1 MSFVIPEAYEL
12 VKVQELPEI
21 QSVGYLLSHKKTGAR
36 VLCVENADENKV
48 FSIAFR
54 TTPQDS
60 TGVAHIIEHTVLCGS
75 DKYPAKDPFVELVK
89 GSLNTFLNAMT
100 YPDKTVYPLAS
111 CNTQDFKNLMSVYM
125 DAVFHPNIYKNPMLF
140 EQEGWHY
147 EMEDADSEL
156 IYNGVV
162 YNEMKGAYSSP
173 DSVLNEE
180 IQKSL
185 FPDNAYAHDSG
196 GYPVDIPNLTY
207 EQFIDFHKHYYHP
220 SNSFIYLYGDMD
232 MEERLN
238 WMDEAYL
245 SHYDRIELDSMVAL
259 QTPFDEVKNASACY
273 SIGDDESEEN
283 NAYLAWTRVVGTGF
297 DMTEDMA
304 YALLE
309 YVLLEAPGAPVK
321 QALID
326 AGIGA
331 DVYGYYDDH
340 TRQPYFAIIA
350 KGADASQEQ
359 QFTEVINAALE
370 KLVKD
375 GISKKSLLAGLNNME
390 FRAKEA
396 DFGYYPKGLMYGLD
410 TLSRW
415 LYDDG
420 AAFDVMAFQ
429 RVYDALRKAV
439 DTDYFEQLIEK
450 KLLNNTHGANILLA
464 PKRGY
469 SREMERTLSE
479 KLAAIREGLSREER
493 EQIAEHTKALKTFQD
508 TPSTKEELEMIPM
521 LSVSDVEK
529 KASQLY
535 IEEKK
540 IGDVP
545 VVHHELFAGGIS
557 YINLEFDGGGL
568 AVEDIPYASLLQ
580 AFLGM
585 VSTERYSYQELGDE
599 VMIRTG
605 GIAPSLNVIPRTD
618 APTIVKLEMALK
630 VLPAQLPDG
639 LELLSEIMLRSD
651 FTDRKRIKELV
662 SQAKAR
668 MSTII
673 MERGDTIATTRAC
686 SYYAEE
692 AYLTDLKGGIAFYQF
707 LEELDAQFDAR
718 ADELISRLSEISG
731 KLFTRKNLLISFT
744 GEQKDYMN
752 FEAESAALLEALPD
766 TQVPE
771 KAWEITYEAK
781 NEGFKTASQVNYV
794 ARCGNYRLAD
804 PSLKFT
810 GAFKVLK
817 VWMSYEYLWVNIR
830 VKGGAYGCFAS
841 FLKKG
846 DVRMSSFRDPKC
858 AATSRVFLD
867 TAKAVE
873 ELEMSERDL
882 TKYILG
888 AVNELDTPLTPAKKG
903 AESLIAYLTGTT
915 QASLQ
920 KIRDEVLSTTVEDLR
935 ALAGRI
941 ACAMDENYICAVGNA
956 SQIEADHEI
965 FKTVT
970 NLFH

>member
-1 MSFVIPEAYEL
+1 MSFVIPETYEL
-12 VKVQELPEI
+12 VEERALPEI

-36 VLCVENADENKV
+36 VLCVENADDNKV
-48 FSIAFR
+48 FSIGFR

-75 DKYPAKDPFVELVK
+75 EKYPAKDPFVELVK

-111 CNTQDFKNLMSVYM
+111 CNMQDFKNLMSVYM

-147 EMEDADSEL
+147 EMEDVDSPL

-232 MEERLN
+232 MEERLS
-238 WMDEAYL
+238 WIDAEYL
-245 SHYDRIELDSMVAL
+245 SRYDRIELDSVVEL
-259 QTPFDEVKNASACY
+259 QKPFREVKNTSSYY
-273 SIGDDESEEN
+273 SIGEDESEEN
-283 NAYLAWTRVVGTGF
+283 NAYLAWTRAVGNGF

-340 TRQPYFAIIA
+340 ARQPYFVIIA
-350 KGADASQEQ
+350 KGADASQAE
-359 QFTEVINAALE
+359 QFTDVINDALA
-370 KLVKD
+370 KLVKE

-410 TLSRW
+410 CLSRW
-415 LYDDG
+415 LYDDR
-420 AAFDVMAFQ
+420 AAFDTMAFQ
-429 RVYDALRKAV
+429 QIYDALRKAV

-450 KLLNNTHGANILLA
+450 KLLKNTHGANILLA

-469 SREMERTLSE
+469 SQEMERTLSE
-479 KLAAIREGLSREER
+479 KLAAIREGLSVEER
-493 EQIAEHTKALKTFQD
+493 AQIVEHTKALKTFQD
-508 TPSTKEELEMIPM
+508 TPSTTEELEMIPM
-521 LSVSDVEK
+521 LSVEDVEK
-529 KASQLY
+529 KAAPLY
-535 IEEKK
+535 IKEKK
-540 IGDVP
+540 LGDVQA
-545 VVHHELFAGGIS
+545 VHHDLFAGGIS
-557 YINLEFDGGGL
+557 YINLEFDGHGL
-568 AVEDIPYASLLQ
+568 TVQDIPYASLLQ

-585 VSTERYSYQELGDE
+585 VSTEHYSYQELGDE
-599 VMIRTG
+599 VMIKTG
-605 GIAPSLNVIPRTD
+605 GITPSLNIIAKKDSPS
-618 APTIVKLEMALK
+618 IVKLEMALK
-630 VLPAQLPDG
+630 VLPAQLADG
-639 LELLSEIMLRSD
+639 LELLSEIILRSD
-651 FTDRKRIKELV
+651 FTDQKRIKELV

-668 MSTII
+668 MSAII
-673 MERGDTIATTRAC
+673 MERGDSIAVTRAS

-692 AYLTDLKGGIAFYQF
+692 AYLSDLKSGIAFYQF
-707 LEELDAQFDAR
+707 LEELDAAFPERAKELTAR
-718 ADELISRLSEISG
+718 LQEVSG
-731 KLFTRKNLLISFT
+731 KLFSRKNLLVSFT
-744 GEQKDYMN
+744 GEQKDYER
-752 FEAESAALLEALPD
+752 FEAESKALFTELPD
-766 TQVPE
+766 VEVPE
-771 KAWEITYEAK
+771 KSWDIAYERK
-781 NEGFKTASQVNYV
+781 NEGFKTASQVSYV

-810 GAFKVLK
+810 GALKVLK

-830 VKGGAYGCFAS
+830 VKGGAYGCFAQ

-846 DVRMSSFRDPKC
+846 DVRLSSYRDPKC
-858 AATSRVFLD
+858 AATSQVFLD
-867 TAKAVE
+867 TTKAVE
-873 ELEMSERDL
+873 NLQLSDRDL

-903 AESLIAYLTGTT
+903 AESLLAYLTGTT
-915 QASLQ
+915 EDSIQ
-920 KIRDEVLSTTVEDLR
+920 KVRDQVLSTTAEELR
-935 ALAGRI
+935 ALASRI
-941 ACAMDENYICAVGNA
+941 ALAMEQNYICAVGNA
-956 SQIEADHEI
+956 SQIEADKEI
-965 FKTVT
+965 FNTVT